1 MRRGMPSACAMALCD
16 MRRTARSV
24 TRVLSEYGIFKPFCL
39 LIRERMASSGFDCG
53 VVVAVELH
61 AQLNAFPA
69 AFQTM
74 PIGVA

>member
-1 MRRGMPSACAMALCD
+1 MAICD
-16 MRRTARSV
+16 LRRTARGV
-24 TRVLSEYGIFKPFCL
+24 TRVVRENGIFKPFCL

-69 AFQTM
+69 AFQAM

>member
-1 MRRGMPSACAMALCD
+1 MPSACAAAISGMPP
-16 MRRTARSV
+16 TVRSP
-24 TRVLSEYGIFKPFCL
+24 TRVLREYGIFKPSRL

-61 AQLNAFPA
+61 AQLNAFA
-69 AFQTM
+69 ATFQAM